1 MAEYSNFFET
11 KKEAEMRLRGTVV
24 MYDGYPYYVLGIGDH
39 KPDGIFRIYL
49 DPLGSNNMTI
59 NNFPGIPSYDMVPPE
74 TSLGDMF
81 DKFMEKNPKA
91 PLIRK
96 MMNSPK
102 FNKFRP
108 FPLGMCNMDNTVYY
122 IERQPTRKTEQG
134 LTQQMLSIQPI
145 HLSAK
150 DRKPMP
156 SSYFNMYSDDFKAC
170 IMGDYPAAHACLAAL
185 KNPKINNDAAA
196 FHREF
201 AFVRGP
207 LDTLYL
213 AYRDNV
219 IGILPNNDMSSVKIG
234 KDYIYTRE
242 VVEGLGLFSNIPTQ

>member
-1 MAEYSNFFET
+1 MADYNNFFET
-11 KKEAEMRLRGTVV
+11 KKEAEMRLHGTVV
-24 MYDGYPYYVLGIGDH
+24 VYDGYPYYVLGIDDH
-39 KPDGIFRIYL
+39 KSDGIFRIYL
-49 DPLGSNNMTI
+49 DPLSSYNMTI
-59 NNFPGIPSYDMVPPE
+59 NNFPGIPSYSMVSPGA
-74 TSLGDMF
+74 SLGDIL

-134 LTQQMLSIQPI
+134 LTQQMLSIQPV
-145 HLSAK
+145 HLSTK
-150 DRKPMP
+150 GGKPIP
-156 SSYFNMYSDDFKAC
+156 GSYFNMHSDGFKAC
-170 IMGDYPAAHACLAAL
+170 IMGDYPTAYACLAAL

-213 AYRDNV
+213 DLRH
-219 IGILPNNDMSSVKIG
+219 I
-234 KDYIYTRE
+234 
-242 VVEGLGLFSNIPTQ
+242 VVR

>member
-1 MAEYSNFFET
+1 MADYNNFFET

-24 MYDGYPYYVLGIGDH
+24 VYDGYPYYVLGIGDH
-39 KPDGIFRIYL
+39 KSDGIFRIYL
-49 DPLGSNNMTI
+49 DPLSSNNMTI
-59 NNFPGIPSYDMVPPE
+59 NNFPGIPSYDMVPLGS
-74 TSLGDMF
+74 SLGDMF

-134 LTQQMLSIQPI
+134 LTHQMLSIQPI
-145 HLSAK
+145 HLSTK
-150 DRKPMP
+150 GGKPMS
-156 SSYFNMYSDDFKAC
+156 SSYFNMHGDDFKAC
-170 IMGDYPAAHACLAAL
+170 IMGDYPAAYACLAAL
-185 KNPKINNDAAA
+185 KNPKIDNDAAA

-219 IGILPNNDMSSVKIG
+219 IGILPNNDMSEVKIG
-234 KDYIYTRE
+234 KDYTYARE
-242 VVEGLGLFSNIPTQ
+242 VVEGLGLFSNISTQ